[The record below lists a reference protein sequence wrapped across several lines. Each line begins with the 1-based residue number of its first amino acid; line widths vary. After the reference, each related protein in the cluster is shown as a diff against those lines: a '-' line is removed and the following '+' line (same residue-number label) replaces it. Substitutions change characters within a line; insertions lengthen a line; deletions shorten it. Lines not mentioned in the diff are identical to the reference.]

1 MGRDFRF
8 DLIGRFWQHRF
19 QIYTKKYNAIKRIAG
34 LKMKLRETFGLSG
47 LSIEQTQTKLDR
59 IVRRKTREVRKR
71 LFKKLDN
78 LINDKKQAIAE
89 KKEKEMKEA
98 ERLTRSDIDKKIICN
113 NSSRQF
119 TQKELDLLSLGLGF
133 GITPKKFPLIEYI
146 TATEKICQS
155 LEGIGDPESVTR
167 AQGIRNMVTG
177 ELRKGFDMKIKSNL
191 SREEREILREIGED

>member
-1 MGRDFRF
+1 MRE
-8 DLIGRFWQHRF
+8 
-19 QIYTKKYNAIKRIAG
+19 
-34 LKMKLRETFGLSG
+34 MKLWETFGLSG
-47 LSIEQTQTKLDR
+47 FSIEQTQTILDR
-59 IVRRKTREVRKR
+59 IVRRKIRDIRKR

-78 LINDKKQAIAE
+78 LINEKKQAIAE
-89 KKEKEMKEA
+89 KKETDLKEA
-98 ERLTRSDIDKKIICN
+98 ERLKQSGIDKKFVYN

-146 TATEKICQS
+146 TATEKLCQS
-155 LEGIGDPESVTR
+155 LEEIGDPESVAR

-191 SREEREILREIGED
+191 SREEREILREIGGG